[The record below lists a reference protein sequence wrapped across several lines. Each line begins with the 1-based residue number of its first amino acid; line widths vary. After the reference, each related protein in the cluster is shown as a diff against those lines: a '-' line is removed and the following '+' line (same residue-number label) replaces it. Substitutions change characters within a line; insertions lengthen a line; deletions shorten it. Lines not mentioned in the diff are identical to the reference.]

1 MNSRITAE
9 SDKSALPIDNRETHI
24 PYQSRVEVDFFTG
37 FLNEVLL
44 AIPPE

>member
-9 SDKSALPIDNRETHI
+9 SDKSALPIDNRETRI
-24 PYQSRVEVDFFTG
+24 PYQGRVEAYFFTG

>member
-1 MNSRITAE
+1 MNNRITAE
-9 SDKSALPIDNRETHI
+9 SDKSALPIDNRETRI
-24 PYQSRVEVDFFTG
+24 PYQGRVKADLFTG